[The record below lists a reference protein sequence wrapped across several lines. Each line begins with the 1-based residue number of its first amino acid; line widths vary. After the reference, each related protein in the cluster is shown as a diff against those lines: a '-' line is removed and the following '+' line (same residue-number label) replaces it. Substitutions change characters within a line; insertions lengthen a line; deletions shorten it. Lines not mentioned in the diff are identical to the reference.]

1 MDLVKKLVE
10 YTSKKDNQKHTA
22 YNFYLKDKDGG
33 LIAIKPAFAN
43 DYNVLKYLATADV
56 KK

>member
-22 YNFYLKDKDGG
+22 YNFYLKDKEGG

-43 DYNVLKYLATADV
+43 DYNVLKYLATAEV

>member
-10 YTSKKDNQKHTA
+10 YTSKKDNQKHSA
-22 YNFYLKDKDGG
+22 FNFYLKDNNGA
-33 LIAIKPAFAN
+33 LIAIKPAFSN
-43 DYNVLKYLATADV
+43 DYNVLKYLATEE